1 MISLNVG
8 EPHDN
13 KSKRNLT
20 LTRGFLH
27 LPFYFIVSRHTR
39 PLVEEEI
46 LIFPF
51 LCGMFIAPLHVPL
64 HLLC

>member
-27 LPFYFIVSRHTR
+27 LPFFLEGRHKR

-51 LCGMFIAPLHVPL
+51 LCGMFGAPLHVPL